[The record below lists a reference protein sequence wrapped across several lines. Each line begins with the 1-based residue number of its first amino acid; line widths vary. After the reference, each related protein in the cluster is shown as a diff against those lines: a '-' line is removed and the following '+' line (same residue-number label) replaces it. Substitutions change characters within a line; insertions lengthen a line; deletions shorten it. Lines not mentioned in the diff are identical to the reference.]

1 MKRTKA
7 RPQRCPSLAPPE
19 SVGPA
24 GVRLEVDAPPARC
37 ELMLEAGTNAPH
49 AGACCAM
56 VPRVGR
62 ITWLRGNILAGTV
75 LRIFWIGHDCWVAEN
90 AAHARRMDQARRFA
104 AGRHGSMA
112 AADRT
117 RKRVVEV
124 PSTAELRV
132 FDKATGRVVEK
143 TAGEWL
149 REAAAG
155 GCLGTMEEE

>member
-1 MKRTKA
+1 MKSKKA

-19 SVGPA
+19 SAGPA
-24 GVRLEVDAPPARC
+24 GVKLEVDALPVRC
-37 ELMLEAGTNAPH
+37 ELMLEAEANTPH

-56 VPRVGR
+56 VPCVGR
-62 ITWLRGNILAGTV
+62 ITWLRGNVLAGTV
-75 LRIFWIGHDCWVAEN
+75 LRIFGIGHECWVAEN
-90 AAHARRMDQARRFA
+90 ADQARRFA

-117 RKRVVEV
+117 RKGVVELS
-124 PSTAELRV
+124 PTAELRV
-132 FDKATGRVVEK
+132 FDKATGRMVDK
-143 TAGEWL
+143 TAAEWL